1 MEKIIVKPLFHR
13 GKECVGLYF
22 RQSILLNRAVQRV
35 AGAMWS
41 HTHKCFW
48 MHCGEG
54 VLDRLRKAVAGLAEL
69 VINGRGDWAER
80 DSMIK
85 IEIRPKPV
93 KKPVEPRKNVW
104 EEKWKLIRPVNRAE
118 IEKMRERLVLK
129 AYSQAT
135 KRTYLQEMR
144 HFMISLGEQSARTVT
159 PDELRAYLMRCFE
172 ELKLSINTMHSRINA
187 LKFYYENLVG
197 WDRFVW
203 EIPRPKK
210 ELQLPKVLSEEEL
223 ERLFN
228 ALPNIKHKAL
238 LFTVYAAGL
247 RVSEVVNLKLTDIDS
262 KRMQIFVRCAK
273 GKKDRFVP
281 LSVVLLDVL
290 HGYLRKVPVRPKVYL
305 FESSQTGKAY
315 PTRTAQRIFENAMR
329 KARISKDV
337 GIHSLRHSFAT
348 HMLEKGVDIRYIKD
362 ILGHFDIKTTVR
374 YLHVRNDKLINF
386 GNPLDDLFRR
396 GHIEW

>member
-93 KKPVEPRKNVW
+93 KKPAEPRKNVW